1 MITCSAPGKIYLFG
15 EHAVVYGEN
24 AICCAVDI
32 RTRVMVEPHDGVAIV
47 SVLGTTGLD
56 HDIHPYVSAVVERM
70 SELASF
76 DGLQITI
83 RSDIPVGSGL
93 GSSAA
98 VTVATIKALDVMYN
112 CGLDNV
118 AIASMGH
125 EIEMSIQ
132 GAASPTDT
140 YVCTMGGVIRIP
152 QRRSLE
158 SLDCGII
165 IGNTHTYSST
175 RELVGR
181 VADLRQRYPDVI
193 SPILSSI
200 GNLSSRGE
208 ELVNSRSYM
217 DIGDLMNI
225 NQGLLD
231 AIGVG
236 SARLSSLVHAASAA
250 GAMGA
255 KITGAGGGGCMVA
268 LADLSHV
275 KDVAD
280 AILAAGGDPII
291 TETTKTGLRVD
302 SST

>member
-1 MITCSAPGKIYLFG
+1 
-15 EHAVVYGEN
+15 
-24 AICCAVDI
+24 
-32 RTRVMVEPHDGVAIV
+32 
-47 SVLGTTGLD
+47 
-56 HDIHPYVSAVVERM
+56 
-70 SELASF
+70 
-76 DGLQITI
+76 
-83 RSDIPVGSGL
+83 
-93 GSSAA
+93 
-98 VTVATIKALDVMYN
+98 MYN
-112 CGLDNV
+112 CGLDNA

-125 EIEMSIQ
+125 EIEMSVQ

-140 YVCTMGGVIRIP
+140 YVCTMGGVVRIP

-158 SLDCGII
+158 SLDCGIV
-165 IGNTHTYSST
+165 IGNTHTFSST
-175 RELVGR
+175 RELVEH

-200 GNLSSRGE
+200 GNLSNSGE
-208 ELVNSRSYM
+208 DLVNSRSYS
-217 DIGDLMNI
+217 DIGGLMNI

-236 SARLSSLVHAASAA
+236 SAQLSSLIYAASAA

-268 LADLSHV
+268 LVDQSCV

-291 TETTKTGLRVD
+291 TDATELGLRVD
-302 SST
+302 SSI